1 MKWKCS
7 VCGYIHDGDSAPD
20 FCPRCGAPKEKFEK
34 VAADIEQII
43 DRSRKTNQLHMDLTH
58 LLTKVLEIAEA
69 GIEDNLD
76 PGCLNVF
83 QKAKKAAWE
92 ARQMSKAEIV
102 VHINK
107 QKWG

>member
-7 VCGYIHDGDSAPD
+7 VCGYIHDGNSAPD
-20 FCPRCGAPKEKFEK
+20 ICPRCGAPKEKFER

-43 DRSRKTNQLHMDLTH
+43 DRSRKTNQLHINLMH
-58 LLTKVLEIAEA
+58 LLSKVSEFADA

-83 QKAKKAAWE
+83 QKAKKTAWE
-92 ARQMSKAEIV
+92 IRQMSKAEIA
-102 VHINK
+102 VHVSK

>member
-20 FCPRCGAPKEKFEK
+20 TCPKCGAPKEKFEK
-34 VAADIEQII
+34 VAADIEQLI

-58 LLTKVLEIAEA
+58 SLTKVLKIAEE

-76 PGCLNVF
+76 PNCLVLF
-83 QKAKKAAWE
+83 QKAKKAAYE
-92 ARQMSKAEIV
+92 LRQMSKAEIV
-102 VHINK
+102 AHINK

>member
-20 FCPRCGAPKEKFEK
+20 TCPKCGAPKEKFEK
-34 VAADIEQII
+34 VAADVEQLI

-58 LLTKVLEIAEA
+58 VLTKVLKIAEE
-69 GIEDNLD
+69 GIDDNLD
-76 PGCLNVF
+76 PNCLILF
-83 QKAKKAAWE
+83 QKAKKAAFE
-92 ARQMSKAEIV
+92 LRQMSKAEIV
-102 VHINK
+102 AHINK